1 MHSTKNIKEDAAFMR
16 SAVKRGKKFIICAV
30 AVLLA
35 AIAACV
41 AVSFTYA
48 SFREQAESEGGADVA
63 GAVAE
68 YVRGTATNSGEPIE
82 YEISEN
88 GGIVFSNLQPGDI
101 LAYNFSIDG
110 FKEIEEGVYAYNEV
124 LLRITLE
131 FSFTYAYPVS
141 DNRASN
147 GYRIQT
153 DHLSCVP
160 SEDDYHVNF
169 YTGNGEDSTLI
180 SSSTAASS
188 SDEVDYY
195 NPDDATSSWAVKE
208 YVESEATGTETTV
221 TGRTQKFGFYMSPAS
236 ADDLQ
241 SYPFSFMV
249 NLPTGGT
256 GEYADQFVLNV
267 SIKMTAEQILN
278 TDSSTT
284 G

>member
-1 MHSTKNIKEDAAFMR
+1 MR

-101 LAYNFSIDG
+101 LTYNFSIAG
-110 FKEIEEGVYAYNEV
+110 SKEIEEGVYAYNEV

-153 DHLSCVP
+153 DHLSCIP
-160 SEDDYHVNF
+160 STAEAVNEYYHINF
-169 YTGNGEDSTLI
+169 YTQSSGTPI
-180 SSSTAASS
+180 SASKATS
-188 SDEVDYY
+188 SDEVNYY
-195 NPDDATSSWAVKE
+195 NPDDENSSWAVKE
-208 YVESEATGTETTV
+208 YDETESTGTETTV

-278 TDSSTT
+278 TDGSTT

>member
-1 MHSTKNIKEDAAFMR
+1 MR

-30 AVLLA
+30 ALLLA

-101 LAYNFSIDG
+101 LTYNFSIKG

-124 LLRITLE
+124 LLRITLV
-131 FSFTYAYPVS
+131 FSFTYAYPVGAS
-141 DNRASN
+141 QGTDSGRSSVAQEYLSAMNDGNVQFYHDNVSSENLITVRE
-147 GYRIQT
+147 RIG
-153 DHLSCVP
+153 
-160 SEDDYHVNF
+160 DDDVVY
-169 YTGNGEDSTLI
+169 YDSGAE
-180 SSSTAASS
+180 SSL
-188 SDEVDYY
+188 
-195 NPDDATSSWAVKE
+195 W
-208 YVESEATGTETTV
+208 TV
-221 TGRTQKFGFYMSPAS
+221 TESAVYDYDANNNRVLTGRNQKFGFYM
-236 ADDLQ
+236 
-241 SYPFSFMV
+241 YPQAEGEEDFSQPLAFRV
-249 NLPTGGT
+249 SVPSSSGT
-256 GEYADQFVLNV
+256 GAGDVAEEFRLSITLN
-267 SIKMTAEQILN
+267 MTAEQILN

>member
-1 MHSTKNIKEDAAFMR
+1 MR

-68 YVRGTATNSGEPIE
+68 YVRGEAFRNTDEPIN
-82 YEISEN
+82 YEVSDS
-88 GGIVFSNLQPGDI
+88 GGIVFSNLQPGDF
-101 LAYNFSIDG
+101 LTYNFSIDG
-110 FKEIEEGVYAYNEV
+110 SKTLEDDIVAYNEV

-131 FSFTYAYPVS
+131 FSFTYSYPQN
-141 DNRASN
+141 DENAQN
-147 GYRIQT
+147 GYSIQT
-153 DHLSCVP
+153 DHLSCIP
-160 SEDDYHVNF
+160 STAEAANEDYHINF
-169 YTGNGEDSTLI
+169 YTQSSGTPI
-180 SSSTAASS
+180 SASKAAS
-188 SDEVDYY
+188 SDEVEYY
-195 NPDDATSSWAVKE
+195 NPDDSTSSWAVKE
-208 YVESEATGTETTV
+208 YVEKKVEGEEEKIV
-221 TGRTQKFGFYMSPAS
+221 GRTQKFGFYMSPAS
-236 ADDLQ
+236 AESMQ
-241 SYPFSFMV
+241 KFPFLFIV

-256 GEYADQFVLNV
+256 GDVAEEFRLSITLN
-267 SIKMTAEQILN
+267 MTAEQILN

>member
-1 MHSTKNIKEDAAFMR
+1 MR

-101 LAYNFSIDG
+101 LTYNFSIAG

-153 DHLSCVP
+153 DHLSCIP
-160 SEDDYHVNF
+160 STAEAVNEYHHINF
-169 YTGNGEDSTLI
+169 YTQSSGTPI
-180 SSSTAASS
+180 SASKATS
-188 SDEVDYY
+188 SDEVNYY
-195 NPDDATSSWAVKE
+195 NPDDENSSWAVKE

-256 GEYADQFVLNV
+256 GDVAEEFRLSITLN
-267 SIKMTAEQILN
+267 MTAEQILN

>member
-1 MHSTKNIKEDAAFMR
+1 MR

-68 YVRGTATNSGEPIE
+68 YVRGEAFRNTDEPIN
-82 YEISEN
+82 YEVSDS
-88 GGIVFSNLQPGDI
+88 GGIVFSNLQPGDF
-101 LAYNFSIDG
+101 LTYNFSIDG
-110 FKEIEEGVYAYNEV
+110 SKTLEDDIVAYNEV

-131 FSFTYAYPVS
+131 FSLTYFYPQN
-141 DNRASN
+141 DENAQN
-147 GYRIQT
+147 GYSIQT
-153 DHLSCVP
+153 DHLSCIP
-160 SEDDYHVNF
+160 STAEAANEDYHINF
-169 YTGNGEDSTLI
+169 YTQSSGTPI
-180 SSSTAASS
+180 SASKATS
-188 SDEVDYY
+188 SDEVNYY
-195 NPDDATSSWAVKE
+195 NPDDENSSWAVKE
-208 YVESEATGTETTV
+208 YDETESTGTETTV

-236 ADDLQ
+236 AENLQ
-241 SYPFSFMV
+241 KFPFLFIVS
-249 NLPTGGT
+249 LPTGGT
-256 GEYADQFVLNV
+256 GDYADVFQLNV

-278 TDSSTT
+278 TDGSTT

>member
-1 MHSTKNIKEDAAFMR
+1 MR

-68 YVRGTATNSGEPIE
+68 YVRGEAFRNTDEPIN
-82 YEISEN
+82 YEVSDS
-88 GGIVFSNLQPGDI
+88 GGIVFSNLQPGDF
-101 LAYNFSIDG
+101 LTYNFSIDG
-110 FKEIEEGVYAYNEV
+110 SKTLEDDIVAYNEV

-131 FSFTYAYPVS
+131 FSFTYSYPQN
-141 DNRASN
+141 DENAQN
-147 GYRIQT
+147 GYSIQT
-153 DHLSCVP
+153 DHLSCIP
-160 SEDDYHVNF
+160 STAEAANEDYHINF
-169 YTGNGEDSTLI
+169 YTQSSGTPI
-180 SSSTAASS
+180 SASKAAS
-188 SDEVDYY
+188 SDEVEYY
-195 NPDDATSSWAVKE
+195 NPDDSTSSWAVKE
-208 YVESEATGTETTV
+208 YVEKKVEGEEEKIV
-221 TGRTQKFGFYMSPAS
+221 GRTQKFGFYMSPAS
-236 ADDLQ
+236 AESMQ
-241 SYPFSFMV
+241 KFPFLFIV

-267 SIKMTAEQILN
+267 SMKMTAEQILN

>member
-1 MHSTKNIKEDAAFMR
+1 MR

-30 AVLLA
+30 AVLFA

-68 YVRGTATNSGEPIE
+68 YVRGTATNSGEPIK

-101 LAYNFSIDG
+101 LTYNFSIAG

-131 FSFTYAYPVS
+131 FSFTYAYPKN
-141 DNRASN
+141 DENAQN
-147 GYRIQT
+147 GYSIQT
-153 DHLSCVP
+153 DHLSCIP
-160 SEDDYHVNF
+160 STAEAVNTDYHINF
-169 YTGNGEDSTLI
+169 YTVNGNSNTLI
-180 SSSTAASS
+180 PSSVAAS
-188 SDEVDYY
+188 SDEVEYY
-195 NPDDATSSWAVKE
+195 NPDDSTSSWAVKE
-208 YVESEATGTETTV
+208 YVEKKVEGEEEKIV
-221 TGRTQKFGFYMSPAS
+221 GRTQKFGFYM
-236 ADDLQ
+236 
-241 SYPFSFMV
+241 YPQAEGEEDFSQPLAFRV
-249 NLPTGGT
+249 SVPSSSGT
-256 GEYADQFVLNV
+256 GAGDVAEEFRLSITLN
-267 SIKMTAEQILN
+267 MTAEQILN

>member
-1 MHSTKNIKEDAAFMR
+1 MR

-68 YVRGTATNSGEPIE
+68 YVRGTATNSGEPIK
-82 YEISEN
+82 YEISES

-101 LAYNFSIDG
+101 LTYNFSIDG

-131 FSFTYAYPVS
+131 FSFTYAYPQN
-141 DNRASN
+141 DENAQN
-147 GYRIQT
+147 GYSIQT
-153 DHLSCVP
+153 DHLSCIP
-160 SEDDYHVNF
+160 STAEAVNTDYHINF
-169 YTGNGEDSTLI
+169 YTQSSGTPI
-180 SSSTAASS
+180 SASKAAP
-188 SDEVDYY
+188 SDEIHYY

-208 YVESEATGTETTV
+208 YVETEGEGEEEKV
-221 TGRTQKFGFYMSPAS
+221 VGRTQKFGFYMSPAS

>member
-1 MHSTKNIKEDAAFMR
+1 MR

-68 YVRGTATNSGEPIE
+68 YVRGEAFRNTDEPIN
-82 YEISEN
+82 YEVSDS
-88 GGIVFSNLQPGDI
+88 GGIVFSNLQPGDF
-101 LAYNFSIDG
+101 LTYNFSIDG
-110 FKEIEEGVYAYNEV
+110 SKELEDDTVVYNEV

-131 FSFTYAYPVS
+131 FSFIYSYPQN
-141 DNRASN
+141 DENAQN
-147 GYRIQT
+147 GYSIQT

-160 SEDDYHVNF
+160 STAEAANKDYHINF
-169 YTGNGEDSTLI
+169 YTRSSGTPI
-180 SSSTAASS
+180 SASRAASS
-188 SDEVDYY
+188 DGIHYY

-208 YVESEATGTETTV
+208 YVETEGEGEEEKIV
-221 TGRTQKFGFYMSPAS
+221 RRTQKFGFYMSPAS
-236 ADDLQ
+236 AENTQ
-241 SYPFSFMV
+241 EFPFLFIVS
-249 NLPTGGT
+249 LPTGGT

-267 SIKMTAEQILN
+267 SMKMTAEQILN
-278 TDSSTT
+278 TDGSTT

>member
-1 MHSTKNIKEDAAFMR
+1 MR

-68 YVRGTATNSGEPIE
+68 YVRGTATNSGEPIK

-101 LAYNFSIDG
+101 LTYNFSING
-110 FKEIEEGVYAYNEV
+110 FKKIEEGVYANNEV

-208 YVESEATGTETTV
+208 YDETESTGTETTV
-221 TGRTQKFGFYMSPAS
+221 VGRTQKFGFYM
-236 ADDLQ
+236 
-241 SYPFSFMV
+241 YPQAEGEEDFSQPLAFRV
-249 NLPTGGT
+249 SVPSSSGT
-256 GEYADQFVLNV
+256 GAGDVAEEFRLSITLN
-267 SIKMTAEQILN
+267 MTAEQILN

>member
-1 MHSTKNIKEDAAFMR
+1 MR

-101 LAYNFSIDG
+101 LTYNFSIDG
-110 FKEIEEGVYAYNEV
+110 SKTLEDDIVAYNEV

-131 FSFTYAYPVS
+131 FSFTYSYPQN
-141 DNRASN
+141 DENAQN
-147 GYRIQT
+147 GYSIQT
-153 DHLSCVP
+153 DHLSCIP
-160 SEDDYHVNF
+160 STAEAANEDYHINF
-169 YTGNGEDSTLI
+169 YTQSSGTPI
-180 SSSTAASS
+180 SASKAAS
-188 SDEVDYY
+188 SDEVEYY

-208 YVESEATGTETTV
+208 YVEKKVEGEEEKIV
-221 TGRTQKFGFYMSPAS
+221 GRTQKFGFYMSPAS
-236 ADDLQ
+236 AENLQ
-241 SYPFSFMV
+241 KFPFLFIVS
-249 NLPTGGT
+249 LPTGGT
-256 GEYADQFVLNV
+256 GDYADVFQLNV
-267 SIKMTAEQILN
+267 SIKMTAEQIL
-278 TDSSTT
+278 TTGSSTT

>member
-1 MHSTKNIKEDAAFMR
+1 MR

-101 LAYNFSIDG
+101 LTYNFSIAG

-131 FSFTYAYPVS
+131 FSFTYAYPVGASQGTDSGRSSVAQEYLSAMNNGNVQFYHDDVLS
-141 DNRASN
+141 DNRITVRERN
-147 GYRIQT
+147 G
-153 DHLSCVP
+153 
-160 SEDDYHVNF
+160 DDDVVY
-169 YTGNGEDSTLI
+169 YDSGAE
-180 SSSTAASS
+180 SSSWT
-188 SDEVDYY
+188 V
-195 NPDDATSSWAVKE
+195 T
-208 YVESEATGTETTV
+208 ESEV
-221 TGRTQKFGFYMSPAS
+221 YDNSVLTGRNQKFGFYM
-236 ADDLQ
+236 
-241 SYPFSFMV
+241 YPQAEGEEDFSQPLAFRV
-249 NLPTGGT
+249 SVPSSSGT
-256 GEYADQFVLNV
+256 GAGDVAEEFRLSITLN
-267 SIKMTAEQILN
+267 MTAEQILT
-278 TDSSTT
+278 TDGSTT

>member
-1 MHSTKNIKEDAAFMR
+1 MR

-68 YVRGTATNSGEPIE
+68 YVRGTATNSGEPIK
-82 YEISEN
+82 YEISES

-101 LAYNFSIDG
+101 LTYNFSIDG

-131 FSFTYAYPVS
+131 FSFTYAYPVGASQGTDSGRSSVAQEYLSAMNDGNVQFYHDNVSS
-141 DNRASN
+141 DNLITVRE
-147 GYRIQT
+147 RK
-153 DHLSCVP
+153 V
-160 SEDDYHVNF
+160 DDDVVY
-169 YTGNGEDSTLI
+169 YDSGAE
-180 SSSTAASS
+180 SSL
-188 SDEVDYY
+188 
-195 NPDDATSSWAVKE
+195 W
-208 YVESEATGTETTV
+208 TV
-221 TGRTQKFGFYMSPAS
+221 TEDAVYDYDANNNRVLTGRNQKFGFYM
-236 ADDLQ
+236 
-241 SYPFSFMV
+241 YPQAEGEEDFSQPLAFRV
-249 NLPTGGT
+249 SVPSSSGT
-256 GEYADQFVLNV
+256 GAGDVAEEFRLSITLN
-267 SIKMTAEQILN
+267 MTAEQILN

>member
-1 MHSTKNIKEDAAFMR
+1 MR

-101 LAYNFSIDG
+101 LTYNFSING

-169 YTGNGEDSTLI
+169 YTVDGETSTRI
-180 SSSTAASS
+180 SSSKAASS
-188 SDEVDYY
+188 FEEVDYCD
-195 NPDDATSSWAVKE
+195 PDDENPSWAVKE
-208 YVESEATGTETTV
+208 YDETESTGTETTV
-221 TGRTQKFGFYMSPAS
+221 VGRTQKFGFYMSPAS

-267 SIKMTAEQILN
+267 SMKMTAEQILT